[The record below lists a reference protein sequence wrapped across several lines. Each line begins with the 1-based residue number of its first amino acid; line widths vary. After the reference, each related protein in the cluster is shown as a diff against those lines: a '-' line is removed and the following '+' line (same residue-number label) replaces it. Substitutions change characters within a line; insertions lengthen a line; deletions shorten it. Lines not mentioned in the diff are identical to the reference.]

1 MNGLLD
7 IFGTSGT
14 DSLGLL
20 GMSPEAIKRS
30 RDDAQAQALYSMAG
44 SLLSGG
50 PTGLSIVRG
59 LQQGSQAYRNAMQGQ
74 LQEQLQGFQLQDAL
88 RKRKMEEEAIA
99 LQKQARARQQLVDLA
114 VASSF
119 QPAQAAA
126 PAQFYGEATQ
136 MPLMDD
142 EGQMMPG
149 ATAPVQARAAGID
162 LQSLAPVLMASPE
175 GRKTLSDLVA
185 SQKAMRPE
193 TFSLAEG
200 AVQFERDPFTGQT
213 RQVAAGPQKRQPIQF
228 QDLGNVV
235 IGIQDGKEVLR
246 LPKGRAPEGPVSLQ
260 TVETENGVQLLNPRT
275 GALSPLMQN
284 GKPVMGKGSGAL
296 TEGQGNAVTY
306 GLRMVQ
312 ADQILKPLED
322 AGLKDTGKIRAG
334 VTGTLSA
341 FPLIGESLGRGSDN
355 VFNVLPSILGG
366 LSPEQQKVIQ
376 ARTNFITAILRK
388 ESGAAIGANEY
399 TTAEKNYFPAPGDPP
414 DVVRQKQ
421 AAREAAI
428 KGMKISAGPGGK
440 FIDQGQVPAPPA
452 AGDLAAQAA
461 AELKRR
467 EKEGR

>member
-1 MNGLLD
+1 MAGLLD
-7 IFGTSGT
+7 IFGTGGT
-14 DSLGLL
+14 DTLGLL

-30 RDDAQAQALYSMAG
+30 RDDAQAQALYSLAG

-74 LQEQLQGFQLQDAL
+74 LQEQMQSVQLQDAL
-88 RKRKMEEEAIA
+88 RRRQQEQAA
-99 LQKQARARQQLVDLA
+99 LARQEAANRLLPNLITPEVAA
-114 VASSF
+114 V
-119 QPAQAAA
+119 
-126 PAQFYGEATQ
+126 PAQFYGQQTQ
-136 MPLMDD
+136 MPVMDD
-142 EGQMMPG
+142 EGNLMPG
-149 ATAPVQARAAGID
+149 ATAPVAGRAGGMNRDVFNA
-162 LQSLAPVLMASPE
+162 LSTSPE
-175 GRKTLSDLVA
+175 GQKALLNFA
-185 SQKAMRPE
+185 NLQKAMRPE
-193 TFSLAEG
+193 TFSLPEN
-200 AVQFERDPFTGQT
+200 AVQFERDPFTGET
-213 RQVAAGPQKRQPIQF
+213 RQVAVGAQKRQPIQF

-376 ARTNFITAILRK
+376 ARTNFITALLRK